1 MKYSKPLAAILLSGS
16 LAVLL
21 VAPRADAA
29 EKPIALDTVMVTLPS
44 GTVEYL
50 DTGGKGVPLL
60 LLHPLNIRLWQ
71 HQIPAFAKAGYR
83 VIAIDSRNHATG
95 APPEGFGD
103 SKGPMRIDELVVKLG
118 LSKFHILGT
127 DGNGALAFQY
137 ARAHPDKIRS
147 LVMSGTFGGLRDPDL
162 NALETS
168 LRPAPF
174 NDMPLALRYVSATY
188 RAANP
193 EGTKR
198 WLELE
203 QEGTAAVPQAPPPA
217 GNPAGGAPPAGG
229 GGPAAAGPRGGG
241 AGGGDALTVAKLDA
255 WQLPTMMITGDADLY
270 TPPSMMRIF
279 VSHLKHGE
287 GAVIPE
293 SAHATYWENP
303 EAYNRTVL
311 KFIRKH

>member
-1 MKYSKPLAAILLSGS
+1 MKNSKRLAAILLSGS
-16 LAVLL
+16 LA
-21 VAPRADAA
+21 AFAA
-29 EKPIALDTVMVTLPS
+29 ESRAAAAERPISLDTVTVTLPT

-60 LLHPLNIRLWQ
+60 LLHPVNIRLWQ

-95 APPEGFGD
+95 APPEGFGGI
-103 SKGPMRIDELVVKLG
+103 KGPMRIDELVVMLG

-162 NALETS
+162 NALEAS

-174 NDMPLALRYVSATY
+174 NDMPLTLRYVSATY

-198 WLELE
+198 WLELQ
-203 QEGTAAVPQAPPPA
+203 QEGSAAVPQVAPPA
-217 GNPAGGAPPAGG
+217 GNPAAAGAPQAAGVPPTGGAP
-229 GGPAAAGPRGGG
+229 G

-255 WQLPTMMITGDADLY
+255 WQLPTMLITGDADLY

-303 EAYNRTVL
+303 EAYNRAVL